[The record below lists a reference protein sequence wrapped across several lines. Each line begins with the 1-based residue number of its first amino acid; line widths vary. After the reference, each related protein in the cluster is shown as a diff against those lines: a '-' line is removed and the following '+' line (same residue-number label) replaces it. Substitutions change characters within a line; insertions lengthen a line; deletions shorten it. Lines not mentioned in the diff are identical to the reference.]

1 MTKWHSPEIPTQQC
15 FGQQTNFAS
24 IRVKPNEFE
33 FLGNA
38 KDYVEDIH
46 GIFVGAPLFDQ
57 LDIAETQVLCSF
69 MAVYS
74 APKNKVLMRQDD
86 APDRMLILLTG
97 GAQAVRREPDGR
109 AVTLHSLKPGDSFGE
124 LAMLDGGPLR
134 STCASTEPVDFVVL
148 SRPAFRDVLITLPRL
163 GNKLLMLFM
172 HVVAQRLQETESH
185 LPAQALRHGTRQHQ
199 ATIFAPL
206 QRQ

>member
-57 LDIAETQVLCSF
+57 ANKFDSGTGWPSFWKPLPKGVATSSDRSLGMVRTEVHCTQCGGHLGHVF
-69 MAVYS
+69 DDGP
-74 APKNKVLMRQDD
+74 APTGLRYCINGD
-86 APDRMLILLTG
+86 A
-97 GAQAVRREPDGR
+97 
-109 AVTLHSLKPGDSFGE
+109 LK
-124 LAMLDGGPLR
+124 
-134 STCASTEPVDFVVL
+134 
-148 SRPAFRDVLITLPRL
+148 FRDEPQVQVAAGRDAEVLVFDLP
-163 GNKLLMLFM
+163 
-172 HVVAQRLQETESH
+172 
-185 LPAQALRHGTRQHQ
+185 
-199 ATIFAPL
+199 PL
-206 QRQ
+206 D